1 MYLLQR
7 IEMKVN
13 KHQTLFLQLLK
24 SSKPRERKVLLSG
37 AENAIVKLLSEIV
50 YNLLHGNV
58 PLNSYKI
65 QRLRRHKQTL
75 YTLSDRSVTLN
86 RKRNIL
92 HQHGSGS
99 FFPLLFPIIST
110 LLGISS

>member
-7 IEMKVN
+7 SEMKAN

-24 SSKPRERKVLLSG
+24 SSNPRGRKVLLSG
-37 AENAIVKLLSEIV
+37 AENAIVKLLSEII

-75 YTLSDRSVTLN
+75 HTLSDRTVSLD

-92 HQHGSGS
+92 QQHGSGT
-99 FFPLLFPIIST
+99 FFPLLFPIISS
-110 LLGISS
+110 LLGVSS